1 MIKTCKSKTAFFT
14 KPLSDENF
22 VKIVFGTNYVQKQ
35 PRNALTDAK
44 RQLTKRILQAGLGH
58 DGLETGNYLGCAVK
72 NVVMPSFNS
81 AFTSPKQLIKAVKIL
96 NLVVKSQ
103 REETLDVEAIR
114 DILETISQK
123 EFMRSNKVNGPRFEA
138 ERALFQELTQKDEDT
153 IDMIENQIIFNL

>member
-1 MIKTCKSKTAFFT
+1 
-14 KPLSDENF
+14 
-22 VKIVFGTNYVQKQ
+22 
-35 PRNALTDAK
+35 
-44 RQLTKRILQAGLGH
+44 
-58 DGLETGNYLGCAVK
+58 
-72 NVVMPSFNS
+72 MPSLNS

-103 REETLDVEAIR
+103 REETVDVEAIR

-153 IDMIENQIIFNL
+153 IDMIENQIIFNLWKMWGN